1 MIALSVLAH
10 HSVNGGGQDSG
21 IQWFEKCVR
30 GLCAALR
37 KSMRACAR
45 ARACVCM
52 NACVR
57 VCTRIYTHHSIV
69 NIWSTSDI
77 DAYALAATQANALSN
92 GVRPVS
98 MAALDLLDG

>member
-1 MIALSVLAH
+1 MCTRSLC
-10 HSVNGGGQDSG
+10 G
-21 IQWFEKCVR
+21 FEKEHA
-30 GLCAALR
+30 G
-37 KSMRACAR
+37 MCAR

-52 NACVR
+52 NAC

-77 DAYALAATQANALSN
+77 DAYALAATQENVLSN
-92 GVRPVS
+92 GVRGPVS